1 MEYQK
6 IANLIDDDASNQPSK
21 FRTRNWIEIND
32 ESRGAYNVNSQ
43 IKFKTTMLKS
53 SLCDYSDAY
62 ILVKGTITVN
72 NTAAAGAAANNTNK
86 KVIFINCAPFTN
98 CISEINNSQIDN
110 AKDIDIVMA
119 MYNLIEYSDNY
130 AKTTGSLWQ
139 YCKDIPAR
147 NANGENIVFDV
158 NNTTDSF
165 KFKAKIAGQ
174 TGNGGTKDVEIMV
187 PLKYLSNFW
196 RTLEMPLIN
205 CEVNLILTWSSTC
218 VLIATSVQNQ
228 AATFAITDTKFY
240 VPVVTLSTQENTKFI
255 QQLKSGFKQ
264 VINWNKYLSKPE
276 LLAQN
281 PNLNHLVEPSFQG
294 INRLFVLA
302 FENDDDRIS
311 DDEYYLPAVEI
322 KDYNI
327 VINGE
332 NFFDQPI
339 KNNKIT
345 YDNIRKIAT
354 GQGDDYTT
362 GCLLDYPYFAN
373 TYKMIAVDLSKQQA
387 LDADPSAIQQI
398 NFTANLDRAGDT
410 RVYFILEEVKENIL
424 DFSQGTV
431 KVL

>member
-6 IANLIDDDASNQPSK
+6 IANLIDDNTLNQPSK

-72 NTAAAGAAANNTNK
+72 NTAAQGAAANNTNK
-86 KVIFINCAPFTN
+86 KVILKNCAPFTN
-98 CISEINNSQIDN
+98 CISEINNPQIDN
-110 AKDIDIVMA
+110 AKDIDIVMPL
-119 MYNLIEYSDNY
+119 YNLIEYSDNY
-130 AKTTGSLWQ
+130 AKTTGNLWQ

-147 NANGENIVFDV
+147 NANNDIVVFNV
-158 NNTTDSF
+158 NNATDSF
-165 KFKAKIAGQ
+165 KFKAKITGQ
-174 TGNGGTKDVEIMV
+174 TGHDRTKDVELIV

-196 RTLEMPLIN
+196 RTFEMPLIN
-205 CEVNLILTWSSTC
+205 CEVNLILTWSSNC
-218 VLIATSVQNQ
+218 VLNAPGVQNQ
-228 AATFAITDTKFY
+228 NATFAMTHTKLY
-240 VPVVTLSTQENTKFI
+240 VPIVTLSTQENTKFL
-255 QQLKSGFKQ
+255 QQLKSGFKR

-281 PNLNHLVEPSFQG
+281 PNLNHLVEPSVQG
-294 INRLFVLA
+294 VNRLFVLA
-302 FENDDDRIS
+302 FENDDDRTRN
-311 DDEYYLPAVEI
+311 DEYYLPTIEI

-345 YDNIRKIAT
+345 YDNVRIIAT
-354 GQGDDYTT
+354 VQGDDYTN
-362 GCLLDYPYFAN
+362 GCLLDYPYFAD

-387 LDADPSAIQQI
+387 LDADPRGIQQI
-398 NFTANLDRAGDT
+398 NFTGNLDRAGNT
-410 RVYFILEEVKENIL
+410 RVYFILEEAKETRNSKSIVNI
-424 DFSQGTV
+424 
-431 KVL
+431 